1 MYYNNKKRAR
11 QIEIKPSNWLIVNY
25 SDGSSHGMRTMS
37 PDPTPPLASALLRL
51 SGQTLSAVSQATG
64 IRTANLSVWLRD
76 KPQVISAARVTAL
89 MHHLG
94 IEGGQLRGDVLHR
107 WADHG
112 QLDLLRSVCALLQAK
127 DGPPSW
133 LFQDEKPGLTKT
145 RFLQWGN
152 AWIRLAVTPDTS
164 GLADLASITSA
175 QRVVTL
181 PCALADLCTDSVQ
194 LASHALLELAQQVA
208 VDVGDDELLDG
219 LMQRLNAV
227 QADEL
232 AFNTANPVG
241 WVQLESALRSAL
253 SAGVSPAEL
262 AKWIASYHCQ

>member
-1 MYYNNKKRAR
+1 MGQA
-11 QIEIKPSNWLIVNY
+11 KPKSSNLLPLIVNY
-25 SDGSSHGMRTMS
+25 SYGSSNGMRPMS
-37 PDPTPPLASALLRL
+37 PDPIPPLASALLRL

-64 IRTANLSVWLRD
+64 IRTANLSVWLRG

-94 IEGGQLRGDVLHR
+94 IEGGQLRGDVLHQ

-112 QLDLLRSVCALLQAK
+112 QLDLLRSVCTLLHAK
-127 DGPPSW
+127 DSPPTW
-133 LFQDEKPGLTKT
+133 LFQDEQPGLTKT

-181 PCALADLCTDSVQ
+181 PCALADLSTDSVQ
-194 LASHALLELAQQVA
+194 LASQALLELAQQVA

-232 AFNTANPVG
+232 TFNTANPVG

>member
-1 MYYNNKKRAR
+1 M
-11 QIEIKPSNWLIVNY
+11 NY
-25 SDGSSHGMRTMS
+25 SDDSSHGMRTMS
-37 PDPTPPLASALLRL
+37 PDRIPQLASALLRL

-64 IRTANLSVWLRD
+64 IRTANLSVWLRG

-94 IEGGQLRGDVLHR
+94 IEGGQLRGDVLHQ

-112 QLDLLRSVCALLQAK
+112 RLDLLSAVCTLLHAK
-127 DGPPSW
+127 DSPPTW
-133 LFQDEKPGLTKT
+133 LFQDEQPGLTKT

-164 GLADLASITSA
+164 GLADLASITCA
-175 QRVVTL
+175 QRVVTM
-181 PCALADLCTDSVQ
+181 PCALASINTDSAQ

-219 LMQRLNAV
+219 LMHRLNEDQTA
-227 QADEL
+227 EL
-232 AFNTANPVG
+232 AFSTTNPAG
-241 WVQLESALRSAL
+241 WSQLERALRSAL
-253 SAGVSPAEL
+253 KNGVSPAGL
-262 AKWIASYHCQ
+262 ARWIARYHCQ

>member
-1 MYYNNKKRAR
+1 
-11 QIEIKPSNWLIVNY
+11 
-25 SDGSSHGMRTMS
+25 MRTMS
-37 PDPTPPLASALLRL
+37 PDPIPPLASALLRL

-64 IRTANLSVWLRD
+64 IRTANLSVWLRG

-94 IEGGQLRGDVLHR
+94 IEGGQLRGDVLHQ

-112 QLDLLRSVCALLQAK
+112 QLDLLRAVCTLLHAK
-127 DGPPSW
+127 DSPPTW
-133 LFQDEKPGLTKT
+133 LFQDERPGLTKT

-152 AWIRLAVTPDTS
+152 AWIRLTVTPDTS
-164 GLADLASITSA
+164 GLADLASITRA

-181 PCALADLCTDSVQ
+181 PCALADLSTDSVQ

-219 LMQRLNAV
+219 LMQRLNASH
-227 QADEL
+227 AAEL
-232 AFNTANPVG
+232 AFNTANPTG

-262 AKWIASYHCQ
+262 AKWVASQHDAHISACGRNR